1 MDVNADV
8 FLNQEDVPV
17 IVLKEFEIDTYVKG
31 HHVYKDTRS
40 PEIDQSLDAQIKP
53 NNSVDR
59 YAVFRWKSRN
69 VVGRHLKKGAT
80 GRFAKTIFFPERRYL
95 FESKN
100 YNIWMQMRFCD
111 GRSLA

>member
-40 PEIDQSLDAQIKP
+40 PEIDQSLDCANKTKQLSRQIRCFLMKI
-53 NNSVDR
+53 
-59 YAVFRWKSRN
+59 
-69 VVGRHLKKGAT
+69 KKRCG
-80 GRFAKTIFFPERRYL
+80 KTFKER
-95 FESKN
+95 SN
-100 YNIWMQMRFCD
+100 W
-111 GRSLA
+111 

>member
-31 HHVYKDTRS
+31 HHLYKDTRS

-59 YAVFRWKSRN
+59 YAVFR
-69 VVGRHLKKGAT
+69 
-80 GRFAKTIFFPERRYL
+80 
-95 FESKN
+95 
-100 YNIWMQMRFCD
+100 
-111 GRSLA
+111 

>member
-40 PEIDQSLDAQIKP
+40 PEIDQSLDAQ
-53 NNSVDR
+53 
-59 YAVFRWKSRN
+59 
-69 VVGRHLKKGAT
+69 
-80 GRFAKTIFFPERRYL
+80 
-95 FESKN
+95 
-100 YNIWMQMRFCD
+100 
-111 GRSLA
+111 